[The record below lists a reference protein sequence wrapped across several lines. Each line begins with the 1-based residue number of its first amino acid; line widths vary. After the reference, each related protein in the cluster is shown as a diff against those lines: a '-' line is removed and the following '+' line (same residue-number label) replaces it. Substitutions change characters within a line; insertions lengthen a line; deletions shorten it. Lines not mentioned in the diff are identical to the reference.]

1 MSKIQSS
8 VHEGAIVDRFTDAL
22 VAGDADAARA
32 CLTDDAIVWHNFD
45 AIAQD
50 GKTAANG
57 WQALFT
63 YFTDHTFTDIRRA
76 AIPGGFVQ
84 QHLMCA
90 TTLSGERV
98 GWPIAIIVRLRDGKI
113 ARFEEYIDRPEGC
126 GSTPTR
132 SIHPGSPL
140 CPSDNA
146 YEAQGRR
153 GLGGGLSRPVSV
165 PDRKTEAWVT
175 R

>member
-1 MSKIQSS
+1 MSQTLPSID
-8 VHEGAIVDRFTDAL
+8 EGAILDRFTDAL
-22 VAGDADAARA
+22 AAGDEVAARA
-32 CLTDDAIVWHNFD
+32 CLTNDAVVWHNFD

-50 GKTAANG
+50 GEAAATG

-113 ARFEEYIDRPEGC
+113 ARFEEYIDRAGKLPLSPEQ
-126 GSTPTR
+126 TDA
-132 SIHPGSPL
+132 PGLAPM
-140 CPSDNA
+140 
-146 YEAQGRR
+146 
-153 GLGGGLSRPVSV
+153 PVG
-165 PDRKTEAWVT
+165 
-175 R
+175 